1 MGMMESTLEKRRV
14 ERERHRRAAK
24 EQAERRR
31 DTRKATLTQV
41 GLDASCRSTGFEVS
55 GRDGRVGLILI
66 WAHGN
71 CGIICCMQR
80 LSDMTK
86 QRDEEEKVRVHN
98 RHTSQRTV
106 LVSPQLPHS
115 PTCI

>member
-41 GLDASCRSTGFEVS
+41 GLNA
-55 GRDGRVGLILI
+55 
-66 WAHGN
+66 
-71 CGIICCMQR
+71 
-80 LSDMTK
+80 
-86 QRDEEEKVRVHN
+86 
-98 RHTSQRTV
+98 
-106 LVSPQLPHS
+106 
-115 PTCI
+115 